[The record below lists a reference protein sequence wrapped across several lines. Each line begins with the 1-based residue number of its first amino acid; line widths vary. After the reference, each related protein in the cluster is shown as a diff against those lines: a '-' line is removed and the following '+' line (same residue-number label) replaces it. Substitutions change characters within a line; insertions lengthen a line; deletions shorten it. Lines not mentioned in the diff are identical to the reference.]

1 MSKTSAPDVAVVGG
15 GIIGLATALALAHR
29 GARVTVLEAESEP
42 ARHQSGH
49 NSGILHAG
57 LYYKPGS
64 LKARLC
70 TSGRRSMEAFL
81 TAHGLPWQRTGK
93 VVVATTQADVERLDE
108 LERRGRANGLDG
120 LERLDRTGLRE
131 VEPHAAGVAALWV
144 PQTGIADFAAAA
156 RTMASELE
164 VRGGKL
170 IAGAR
175 VTAIQ
180 PSGDG
185 LVLQTAAGTIPAGRM
200 VNCAGLE
207 SDRVARLA
215 GVRPRVRIVP
225 FRGEYC
231 DLLEP
236 ARSWV
241 RGLIY
246 PVPDPRFPFLGVHF
260 HRRLDGRVEAGPNAV
275 LALKRAGYS
284 RWSVSVRDTAAT
296 LGWPGFWR
304 LARGAMR
311 IGAGEILRTMSLE
324 AFATAASRLL
334 PEITAAHLRRAGCGI
349 RAQAVDRQ
357 GNLVDD
363 FVFSE
368 SEHAIHVLNAPSP
381 GATASLAIG
390 EAIAERAV
398 AL

>member
-1 MSKTSAPDVAVVGG
+1 MSRTPAPDVAVVGG

-29 GARVTVLEAESEP
+29 GAHVTVLEAEAQP
-42 ARHQSGH
+42 ARHQSGR

-70 TSGRRSMEAFL
+70 TAGRRSMEAFL
-81 TAHGLPWQRTGK
+81 TAHGIPWQRTGK
-93 VVVATTQADVERLDE
+93 LVVATSQQDVERLDE
-108 LERRGRANGLDG
+108 LEQRGRANGLEG
-120 LERLDRTGLRE
+120 LERLDRAGLQE
-131 VEPHAAGVAALWV
+131 IEPHAGGIAALWV

-164 VRGGKL
+164 VRGGRL
-170 IAGAR
+170 MAPAR
-175 VTAIQ
+175 VTGIRTEGPA
-180 PSGDG
+180 
-185 LVLQTAAGTIPAGRM
+185 LNVQTTAGPVPAARL

-215 GVRPRVRIVP
+215 GVKPQVRIIP

-231 DLLEP
+231 ELLEP
-236 ARSWV
+236 ARGWI
-241 RGLIY
+241 RGLVY

-275 LALKRAGYS
+275 LALKRDGYG
-284 RWSVSVRDTAAT
+284 RWSFSPRDTAAT
-296 LGWPGFWR
+296 LSWPGFWR
-304 LARGAMR
+304 LARGAVR
-311 IGAGEILRTMSLE
+311 IGAGELLRTMSLE
-324 AFATAASRLL
+324 AFAIEAARLL
-334 PEITAAHLRRAGCGI
+334 PELTAEHLRRAGCGI
-349 RAQAVDRQ
+349 RAQAIDRE

-368 SEHAIHVLNAPSP
+368 SEHAVHVLNAPSP

-390 EAIAERAV
+390 EAIAERVLA
-398 AL
+398 